1 MVEAAQTQHP
11 SSRPTVPAA
20 LEPFNLKESSRCRS
34 AAGAADRHIL
44 DNHNLQDAQAGI
56 RHTIQREPKNLSGIH
71 WRALRA
77 RAQGLS
83 LLLPVLE
90 VRDDVLAEEA
100 KGVEHLLVL
109 RRPDGAQQ
117 DDLLD
122 AERFIESEK
131 ADAVLRRADAEFG
144 AFFTHLLRCGL
155 ARMRPAGEALV
166 ARVIALVV
174 GRHGRGIIVAPH
186 QARALALLLDVPA
199 DELGAA
205 PGHDARILVT
215 VARRHQCRAGRRPGP
230 MAPG

>member
-109 RRPDGAQQ
+109 RRPDGAEQYHFF
-117 DDLLD
+117 D
-122 AERFIESEK
+122 AEGFVELEK
-131 ADAVLRRADAEFG
+131 ANAVRGRADAEFG
-144 AFFTHLLRCGL
+144 ALLADLLRRGL

-166 ARVIALVV
+166 ARVIALVI
-174 GRHGRGIIVAPH
+174 GRHGGGIVVAPH
-186 QARALALLLDVPA
+186 QPSTLALLFDVPA
-199 DELGAA
+199 DELG
-205 PGHDARILVT
+205 T
-215 VARRHQCRAGRRPGP
+215 
-230 MAPG
+230 